1 MKSSTEKVEGDTVPS
16 VKDVVRTEEDLDANF
31 KAVVGRAITPWS
43 VVEVAEKPTEDDGNK
58 TFRTRLVS
66 VWMLSNAAL
75 SVAIAVSQTSPILCS
90 HISFLGARLI

>member
-1 MKSSTEKVEGDTVPS
+1 M
-16 VKDVVRTEEDLDANF
+16 KDVVRTEEDLDANF

-43 VVEVAEKPTEDDGNK
+43 VVEVPEKPTEDDGNK

-75 SVAIAVSQTSPILCS
+75 SVAIAVSHTSYML
-90 HISFLGARLI
+90 RLT